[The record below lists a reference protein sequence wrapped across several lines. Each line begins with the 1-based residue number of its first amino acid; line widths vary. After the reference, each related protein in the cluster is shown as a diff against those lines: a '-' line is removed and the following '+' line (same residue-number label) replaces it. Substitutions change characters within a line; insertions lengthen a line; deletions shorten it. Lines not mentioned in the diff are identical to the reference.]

1 MLPPLRHLLVALL
14 AVPML
19 ARPSSGQ
26 LPAPPVVAG
35 SSFEFGAYGAITVTS
50 PEHPEEVERPA
61 ISELVAALMAWGRI
75 SGRASYL
82 VEVDMAKQTTAT
94 WTGRESDERLAPVR
108 MYLEFAA
115 ADLLRVRAGRFLT
128 PFGRWNE
135 YHAEPLTWTP
145 TRPLTTYRPFAKSL
159 TGIMLAGEASPGGI
173 ETGYALF
180 WSPFPAWNEAFQEA
194 EESAFGQVLGGRIAS
209 EVHANLTLG
218 LSLAVVQR
226 EVPEVESD
234 QESEPGEV
242 EDHGRPLV
250 GADIAWSGANLDLSA
265 ESSFLPTGRG
275 LPREA
280 GIYLQGAFRLWSQV
294 WAVGRAEYY
303 EPVDGRP
310 VRTGY
315 AGLTIRESRHFVVK
329 LGRQFSRHPSE
340 KLPGGWFLSL
350 SSLF

>member
-1 MLPPLRHLLVALL
+1 MAVL
-14 AVPML
+14 AVPIL

-35 SSFEFGAYGAITVTS
+35 SAFEFGAYGAIAVTS
-50 PEHPEEVERPA
+50 PEHPEDVERPA
-61 ISELVAALMAWGRI
+61 ISELVAAVMAWGRI

-82 VEVDMAKQTTAT
+82 VELDMAKQTTAT
-94 WTGRESDERLAPVR
+94 WTGRESDQRLAPVR

-115 ADLLRVRAGRFLT
+115 ADLVRLRAGRFLT

-159 TGIMLAGEASPGGI
+159 TGIMLAGEFSPGGLD
-173 ETGYALF
+173 TGYALF
-180 WSPFPAWNEAFQEA
+180 WSPVPAWNQAFEEE
-194 EESAFGQVLGGRIAS
+194 EESTFGQVLGGRIAS
-209 EVHANLTLG
+209 EIHRGVTLG
-218 LSLAVVQR
+218 LSLALVQR
-226 EVPEVESD
+226 EVPEISSGP
-234 QESEPGEV
+234 ESEVGEVGEV

-250 GADIAWSGANLDLSA
+250 GADIGWSTSNVDLSA
-265 ESSFLPTGRG
+265 ESSFLPAGRG
-275 LPREA
+275 QPREA
-280 GIYLQGAFRLWSQV
+280 GVYLQGAFRLWSQV

-315 AGLTIRESRHFVVK
+315 AGVTIRESRHFVVK
-329 LGRQFSRHPSE
+329 LGRQFSQHPSD